1 MIQNCQIDPT
11 RLDPMMEC
19 MDIMDISELVDSV
32 PEDEWDWNII
42 SKRAV
47 VYSCGIICRDGDV
60 VEHNHH
66 PTEFDLCQRLSQE
79 AADIMDGIYIKMG
92 DEGDHEFSPF
102 YIVAN
107 SGSNIPE
114 EITEDLTRSA
124 FGGTIHYTARITV
137 EPLDGIVSRV
147 EDNADL
153 DYGEN
158 DEDKVYRQ
166 SEERY
171 VKAWQALAKWFD
183 ETQELQAPVFV
194 SVDEKGDDDDESMV
208 GSVFPRLVLALTK
221 NGSLVG
227 LFSCV
232 VHT

>member
-11 RLDPMMEC
+11 RLEPMLEC
-19 MDIMDISELVDSV
+19 MDIMDISELADSV
-32 PEDEWDWNII
+32 SEDEWDWNII

-47 VYSCGIICRDGDV
+47 IYSCGIICRNGDV

-79 AADIMDGIYIKMG
+79 AADIMDGIYINMG
-92 DEGDHEFSPF
+92 DESEHNFSPF

-107 SGSNIPE
+107 SDSNIPE
-114 EITEDLTRSA
+114 EITEDFMRSA
-124 FGGTIHYTARITV
+124 FGGTIHHTARIKI
-137 EPLDGIVSRV
+137 EPLGGIVSWV
-147 EDNADL
+147 EDNSNVEYSED
-153 DYGEN
+153 DEN
-158 DEDKVYRQ
+158 KVYRQ

-183 ETQELQAPVFV
+183 ETPELQAPVFV
-194 SVDEKGDDDDESMV
+194 SMDERGDDDEESMV

-232 VHT
+232 AHT